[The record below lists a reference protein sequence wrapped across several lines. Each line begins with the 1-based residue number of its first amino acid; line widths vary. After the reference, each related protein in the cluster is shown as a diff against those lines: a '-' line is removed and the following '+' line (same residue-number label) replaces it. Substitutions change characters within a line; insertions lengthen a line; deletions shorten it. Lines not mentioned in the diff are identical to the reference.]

1 MMNSILSVSILSF
14 VGTILGFFGGLV
26 LILNEKLTK
35 KYSIHLI
42 SFAAGVILAITFLDI
57 LPEAL
62 SAGGE
67 KTFLLVLIGLVG
79 FFLIEDYLLHLHHH
93 EGDMHPMGTATPLL
107 LIVSDAVHNFID
119 GVAIAASFLAD
130 PKLGL
135 MVALATLLH
144 EIPKETSDFA
154 ILLSSGFS
162 RKKTFIVDFL
172 TGLASLFGAI
182 LTVFLSGKTIHIIG
196 PLLGIAAG
204 MFLYIAASDI
214 LPKIVGQGEKNIKWH
229 TTGFFLLGILLIYFV
244 TKFIPG

>member
-1 MMNSILSVSILSF
+1 MMNSLLSVSILSF
-14 VGTILGFFGGLV
+14 IGSILGFLGGLILV
-26 LILNEKLTK
+26 LNEKLTK
-35 KYSIHLI
+35 KYSLHLI

-62 SAGGE
+62 SFGGE
-67 KTFLLVLIGLVG
+67 QTFLLVLIGLVG
-79 FFLIEDYLLHLHHH
+79 FFLVEDHFLHLHHH
-93 EGDMHPMGTATPLL
+93 EGDMHPMDTATPLL
-107 LIVSDAVHNFID
+107 LVVSDAVHNFID

-144 EIPKETSDFA
+144 EIPKETGDFA
-154 ILLSSGFS
+154 ILLSSGYS
-162 RKKTFIVDFL
+162 KKKAFTVNFL
-172 TGLASLFGAI
+172 TALASLLGAT
-182 LTVFLSGKTIHIIG
+182 LTVFLSGKTIHVIG

-214 LPKIVGQGEKNIKWH
+214 LPKIVGHGEKNIKWH
-229 TTGFFLLGILLIYFV
+229 TTGFFLLGILLIYCL